1 MRYIAINWLYLI
13 LSTVVLW
20 TPLVLF
26 VGRRLR
32 KKLTYPERNYC
43 VGMNHLLLS
52 PWSWLDLLRSGAA
65 AWVLVHLAVKVT
77 VIKQTVALRVIDQTN
92 PYPALGLQ
100 VAILGIGVLL
110 QVFATGNVLIR
121 VAPLFYLMGVAIGVA
136 PWQMAVFGGLLALT
150 IGGLVRWPLG
160 VFLFLPVCYAGFA
173 YLFKQLSPLY
183 LVPAAL
189 SGTAFVCSM
198 LIDRPLAWLV
208 THTQA
213 RE

>member
-1 MRYIAINWLYLI
+1 MRHLAISWLPL
-13 LSTVVLW
+13 LAAVLVLW

-32 KKLTYPERNYC
+32 RKLTFPERNYC

-52 PWSWLDLLRSGAA
+52 PWSWLDLLRAGAG
-65 AWVLVHLAVKVT
+65 AWVLVHVAIKVA
-77 VIKQTVALRVIDQTN
+77 VIKQTVGGRVFDHTN

-110 QVFATGNVLIR
+110 QLFATGNALIR
-121 VAPLFYLMGVAIGVA
+121 VAPLFYLLGIALGVA
-136 PWQMAVFGGLLALT
+136 PWEMAVFGGLLALT

-173 YLFKQLSPLY
+173 FLFRQLSPLY

-189 SGTAFVCSM
+189 SGFAFVCSL